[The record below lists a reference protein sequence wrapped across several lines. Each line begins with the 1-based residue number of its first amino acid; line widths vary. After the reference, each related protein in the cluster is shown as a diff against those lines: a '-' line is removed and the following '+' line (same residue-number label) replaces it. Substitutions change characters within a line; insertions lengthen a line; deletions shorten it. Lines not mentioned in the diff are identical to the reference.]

1 MRTFIAVDCNN
12 KEKIL
17 NIQQMIRT
25 SLLHL
30 NGNIKPTLPENLHF
44 TLFFFGDIDDTTV
57 ERIKHKIN
65 EIRFE
70 EFEISYKKIGAF
82 PTYKQPKVIWIGLDD
97 NSKKKLNSLFEL
109 VKCKME
115 QIGFKPDKQFKP
127 HLTLFR
133 VKRPIGNIEEY
144 LSKHSDL
151 IGGFEIID
159 KIHIKKSELFPS
171 GPVYSNIL
179 TVFATNKIE
188 NEK

>member
-30 NGNIKPTLPENLHF
+30 NENIKPTLPENMHF
-44 TLFFFGDIDDTTV
+44 TLFFFGDIDNTTV

-65 EIRFE
+65 EIKFE

-144 LSKHSDL
+144 LSKHSDF
-151 IGGFEIID
+151 IGGSEIID